1 MENSPTHTP
10 PPVDTSKIKIEITA
24 IDAPDYRIDFE
35 MPADLVS
42 EIYGRLKDGGYDY
55 NIQQMTSLLAKI
67 CVDEGMIRF
76 DKNSLWGPK
85 PMPGS
90 TPGIFSEDTPFVFS
104 AIVDET
110 PLEYIDNIESIPI
123 QRCIF
128 KANDELIENEL
139 FEQQL
144 LFGSREAH
152 SGMLAYGDEIT
163 CKATLSVVGKD
174 EPVFSIDDCKI
185 QLPKEGQP
193 LIIGDYQCDV
203 GDQLHNAQVGDNTI
217 CFELDNKQLELVL
230 LNMTAERITP
240 CPIEEVLKQYGT
252 PNETI
257 LKTQIKL
264 SLQRNFDRQ
273 NDTMMRRQLFDYL
286 LETIDVPISSRIVD
300 EHFVN
305 LCKKE
310 QGENENELSEEDR
323 SKLLKKAEEVAK
335 RRVITACFQ
344 KKFNIYINEQDI
356 QQQICDIAES
366 RRVRPEEI
374 KEEFVSGDKMD
385 TLAALVKDKKIF
397 KHLLD
402 KMVFSDIQ

>member
-35 MPADLVS
+35 MPAELVS
-42 EIYGRLKDGGYDY
+42 EIYGRLKDGGFDY
-55 NIQQMTSLLAKI
+55 NIQQMTSLLTKI
-67 CVDEGMIRF
+67 CIDEGMFRF
-76 DKNSLWGPK
+76 DKNSIWGPK

-90 TPGIFSEDTPFVFS
+90 VPGIFSEDTPFVFS
-104 AIVDET
+104 AIVDEA
-110 PLEYIDNIESIPI
+110 PLEWIDNIESIPI
-123 QRCIF
+123 KRRIF
-128 KANDELIENEL
+128 NANEELIENEL

-152 SGMLAYGDEIT
+152 CGVLAYGDEIT
-163 CKATLSVVGKD
+163 CKATLTVDGKD
-174 EPVFSIDDCKI
+174 EPEFSIDDCKI
-185 QLPKEGQP
+185 QIPKEGQP
-193 LIIGDYQCDV
+193 LIIGNYQCNA
-203 GDQLHNAQVGDNTI
+203 GDQLRNAQVGDNTI
-217 CFELDNKQLELVL
+217 CFELDNKHLELVL
-230 LNMTAERITP
+230 VNMTAERITP
-240 CPIEEVLKQYGT
+240 CQIEEVLKQYGT

-264 SLQRNFDRQ
+264 SLQRNFDRS
-273 NDTMMRRQLFDYL
+273 NETMMRRQLFEFL
-286 LETIDVPISSRIVD
+286 LKTIDVPISSRIID
-300 EHFVN
+300 EHFVD

-310 QGENENELSEEDR
+310 QGENELSEEDR
-323 SKLLKKAEEVAK
+323 SKLLKRAQKSVK
-335 RRVITACFQ
+335 KSLVVSCFL
-344 KKFNIYINEQDI
+344 KKFDIYINEQDI

-374 KEEFVSGDKMD
+374 KEEFVSGGKMD
-385 TLAALVKDKKIF
+385 TLASLVKEKKIF

>member
-10 PPVDTSKIKIEITA
+10 PPVDPSKIKIEITA
-24 IDAPDYRIDFE
+24 IDAPDHRIDFE
-35 MPADLVS
+35 MPAELVS

-55 NIQQMTSLLAKI
+55 NIQQMTSLLTKI

-76 DKNSLWGPK
+76 DKNSIWGPK
-85 PMPGS
+85 PMPDS
-90 TPGIFSEDTPFVFS
+90 VPGIFREDTPFVFS
-104 AIVDET
+104 AVVDET
-110 PLEYIDNIESIPI
+110 PLDYIDNIESIPI
-123 QRCIF
+123 ERFVF
-128 KANDELIENEL
+128 KATEELVENEL

-144 LFGSREAH
+144 LFGSRETH
-152 SGMLAYGDEIT
+152 IGMLAYGDEIT

-174 EPVFSIDDCKI
+174 EPEFSIDDCKI
-185 QLPKEGQP
+185 QIPKEGRP
-193 LIIGDYQCDV
+193 LIIGDYRCDAS
-203 GDQLHNAQVGDNTI
+203 DQLHNAQVGDNTI

-230 LNMTAERITP
+230 VNMTAERITP
-240 CPIEEVLKQYGT
+240 CQIEEVLKQYGT

-264 SLQRNFDRQ
+264 SLQRNFDRK
-273 NDTMMRRQLFDYL
+273 NDSMMRRQLFDYL

-300 EHFVN
+300 ENFVK

-310 QGENENELSEEDR
+310 HGGNELSEEDR
-323 SKLLKKAEEVAK
+323 IKLLKKAEEGAK
-335 RRVITACFQ
+335 KRVITACFQ
-344 KKFNIYINEQDI
+344 KKFNIFINEQDV

-385 TLAALVKDKKIF
+385 TLASLVKEKKIF
-397 KHLLD
+397 KHLKD
-402 KMVFSDIQ
+402 KIVFSDIQ

>member
-1 MENSPTHTP
+1 
-10 PPVDTSKIKIEITA
+10 
-24 IDAPDYRIDFE
+24 
-35 MPADLVS
+35 
-42 EIYGRLKDGGYDY
+42 
-55 NIQQMTSLLAKI
+55 
-67 CVDEGMIRF
+67 
-76 DKNSLWGPK
+76 
-85 PMPGS
+85 
-90 TPGIFSEDTPFVFS
+90 
-104 AIVDET
+104 
-110 PLEYIDNIESIPI
+110 
-123 QRCIF
+123 
-128 KANDELIENEL
+128 
-139 FEQQL
+139 
-144 LFGSREAH
+144 
-152 SGMLAYGDEIT
+152 
-163 CKATLSVVGKD
+163 
-174 EPVFSIDDCKI
+174 
-185 QLPKEGQP
+185 
-193 LIIGDYQCDV
+193 
-203 GDQLHNAQVGDNTI
+203 
-217 CFELDNKQLELVL
+217 
-230 LNMTAERITP
+230 MTAERITP
-240 CPIEEVLKQYGT
+240 CQIEEVLKQYGT

>member
-1 MENSPTHTP
+1 MEKSPTHTP
-10 PPVDTSKIKIEITA
+10 PPVDPSKIKIEITP

-35 MPADLVS
+35 MPAELVS
-42 EIYGRLKDGGYDY
+42 EIYGRLKDGGYEY
-55 NIQQMTSLLAKI
+55 NVQQMTSLLAKI
-67 CVDEGMIRF
+67 CIDEGMNRF
-76 DKNSLWGPK
+76 DKNSIFGLK
-85 PMPGS
+85 PIPDS
-90 TPGIFSEDTPFVFS
+90 APGIFSEDTPFVFS
-104 AIVDET
+104 AVVDET
-110 PLEYIDNIESIPI
+110 PLDYIDNIESIPI
-123 QRCIF
+123 ERFVF
-128 KANDELIENEL
+128 KANEELIKNEL

-152 SGMLAYGDEIT
+152 CGVLAYGDEIT
-163 CKATLSVVGKD
+163 CKATLSVVGKN

-193 LIIGDYQCDV
+193 LIIGNYQCDV

-230 LNMTAERITP
+230 VNMTAERITP
-240 CPIEEVLKQYGT
+240 CQIEEVLKQYGT

-273 NDTMMRRQLFDYL
+273 NDAMMRRQLFDYL

-305 LCKKE
+305 LCKNE
-310 QGENENELSEEDR
+310 QGENELSEEDR
-323 SKLLKKAEEVAK
+323 SKLLKKAKEGAK
-335 RRVITACFQ
+335 KRVITACFE

-374 KEEFVSGDKMD
+374 KEEFISGGKMD
-385 TLAALVKDKKIF
+385 TLAALVKEKKIF

-402 KMVFSDIQ
+402 KIVFSDIQ